1 MNDAA
6 HLVTIQLGMGANTT
20 FADAFDLADF
30 ILHGATQSLLGDY
43 EEKMSKRGFQAVQYS
58 FNSTCMIHLSG
69 RQGMIRDYVLWF
81 LHYIRTF
88 KNII

>member
-58 FNSTCMIHLSG
+58 FNRPLNTRLFHNQLPAE
-69 RQGMIRDYVLWF
+69 DED
-81 LHYIRTF
+81 
-88 KNII
+88 